1 MWNAGLIV
9 LSLLAP
15 LSTSASLK
23 CSDYFFLS
31 SDVIDLH
38 RSYLLKI
45 ANDPDETAWLPP
57 TVHHSRILLR
67 ESLLLSYEK
76 ELSLAADY
84 KYFIGRLNPQQRA
97 KVNGYYLVKISRAR
111 KESEFFE
118 ELMGVKKPSFIPTL
132 LNFASGPVRLRA
144 PLIQREFKD

>member
-57 TVHHSRILLR
+57 TVHHSRILLKKVYC
-67 ESLLLSYEK
+67 SAMK
-76 ELSLAADY
+76 GTGVWQPITNTSLA
-84 KYFIGRLNPQQRA
+84 G
-97 KVNGYYLVKISRAR
+97 
-111 KESEFFE
+111 
-118 ELMGVKKPSFIPTL
+118 
-132 LNFASGPVRLRA
+132 
-144 PLIQREFKD
+144 